1 VHGILRIFDQHFVH
15 NPVVEPEPVLSHVHR
30 DGDFSIMS
38 FARPRSKLLPE
49 GVLTI
54 TEAMAK
60 FKISQDRLREWRQD
74 GMPVWKAGSLVLVK
88 ECDLREWMA
97 RNPRRKPWAR
107 RSSSTLLAAIRD
119 NPPESRPS

>member
-1 VHGILRIFDQHFVH
+1 
-15 NPVVEPEPVLSHVHR
+15 
-30 DGDFSIMS
+30 MS

-60 FKISQDRLREWRQD
+60 FKTSQDRLREWRQD

-88 ECDLREWMA
+88 ESDLREWIA

-107 RSSSTLLAAIRD
+107 RSSSTLLAAALAARGATRRGGVLGLARATRAVA
-119 NPPESRPS
+119 PKSAVLRVAAT